1 MELRKDPITRSWV
14 VVGHRESV
22 ALPSGECPLCPSA
35 AAPAPLLQIP
45 AQGDWRVCVRP
56 HPDALYHIEGDAGQE
71 AEGIY
76 DKMKSVGAHELIA
89 ETPAHEGTLAYLPDD
104 QIEAVLEAY
113 RQRIQDLKR
122 DKRFKYITVFRNRG
136 LPAGEEFTHPHSEI
150 TATAFVPRRIIYELR
165 AARAWYQEKERC
177 VFCDIVRQDERR
189 GHRLVDTQGD
199 YVALCPYAS
208 RVPFE
213 VWLMSRRHNHLFE
226 QPSPKANRHDLA
238 MLLGRTLR
246 RIGRVTGNYH
256 MVLHTAPNTADKRGD
271 IKEYWKTLADDYH
284 WHIEILPILEKV
296 KKSYSIKEVY
306 FNSLLPEEAAERLRQ
321 IDPAP

>member
-22 ALPSGECPLCPSA
+22 AVPSGECPLCPSA
-35 AAPAPLLQIP
+35 TVPAPLLQIP
-45 AQGDWRVCVRP
+45 SQGDWRVCVRP

-76 DKMKSVGAHELIA
+76 DKMKSIGAHELIA

-113 RQRIQDLKR
+113 RQRILDLKR
-122 DKRFKYITVFRNRG
+122 DKRFKYVTVFRNRG

-165 AARAWYQEKERC
+165 AARAWYLEKERC

-189 GHRLVDTQGD
+189 GQRLVDTQGD
-199 YVALCPYAS
+199 YVAICPYAS

-226 QPSPKANRHDLA
+226 QPSPQANRRDLA

>member
-1 MELRKDPITRSWV
+1 M
-14 VVGHRESV
+14 
-22 ALPSGECPLCPSA
+22 CPNPSA
-35 AAPAPLLQIP
+35 PPPLLQIP

-56 HPDALYHIEGDAGQE
+56 HPSPLYHIEGESGRE

-76 DKMKSVGAHELIA
+76 DKMNTVGAHELIA
-89 ETPAHEGTLAYLPDD
+89 ETPAHEGTLAYLSDD

-113 RQRIQDLKR
+113 RLRILDLKK
-122 DKRFKYITVFRNRG
+122 DTRFNYVTVFRNRG
-136 LPAGEEFTHPHSEI
+136 LPAGEEFTHPHSEV

-177 VFCDIVRQDERR
+177 VFCDIVHQEERR
-189 GHRLVDTQGD
+189 GRRLVDTQGD
-199 YVALCPYAS
+199 YYALCPYAS

-226 QPSPKANRHDLA
+226 QPTSKTNRRNLA

-246 RIGRVTGNYH
+246 RIGRVTGSYH

-271 IKEYWKTLADDYH
+271 IKDYWKTLAEDYH
-284 WHIEILPILEKV
+284 WHIEIMPILEKV

>member
-1 MELRKDPITRSWV
+1 V

-22 ALPSGECPLCPSA
+22 AALSEDCPLCPNPSA
-35 AAPAPLLQIP
+35 PPPLLQIP

-56 HPDALYHIEGDAGQE
+56 HPSPLYQIELEAGRE

-76 DKMKSVGAHELIA
+76 DKMNTVGAHELIA
-89 ETPAHEGTLAYLPDD
+89 ETPSHEGTLAYLPDD

-113 RQRIQDLKR
+113 RLRILDLKKDAR
-122 DKRFKYITVFRNRG
+122 LNYVTVFRNRG

-165 AARAWYQEKERC
+165 AARAWWEEKERC
-177 VFCDIVRQDERR
+177 VFCDIVRQEERR
-189 GHRLVDTQGD
+189 GRRLVDTQGD
-199 YVALCPYAS
+199 YYALCPYAS

-226 QPSPKANRHDLA
+226 QPTSKTNRRDLA

-246 RIGRVTGNYH
+246 RIGRVTGSYH

-271 IKEYWKTLADDYH
+271 LKDYWKTLADDYH
-284 WHIEILPILEKV
+284 WHIEIMPILEKV

>member
-1 MELRKDPITRSWV
+1 MELRKDPITNSWV
-14 VVGHRESV
+14 VVGHREHV
-22 ALPSGECPLCPSA
+22 TAPSEQCPLCPHHA
-35 AAPAPLLQIP
+35 GLTPLLQIP
-45 AQGDWRVCVRP
+45 AEGPWSVSVQA
-56 HPDALYHIEGDAGQE
+56 HPDPLYHLEAEAGRE

-76 DKMKSVGAHELIA
+76 DRMKSVGAHELIA
-89 ETPAHEGTLAYLPDD
+89 ETAEHEGTLAYLPDE
-104 QIEAVLEAY
+104 QIAAVLDAY
-113 RQRIQDLKR
+113 RLRILELKK
-122 DKRFKYITVFRNRG
+122 DTRFKYITVFRNRG

-150 TATAFVPRRIIYELR
+150 TATSFVPRRIIYELR
-165 AARAWYQEKERC
+165 AARAWYADKERC
-177 VFCDIVRQDERR
+177 VFCDIVRQEVRR
-189 GHRLVDTQGD
+189 GRRLVDSQGD

-213 VWLMSRRHNHLFE
+213 VWLMSRQHNHLFE

-246 RIGRVTGNYH
+246 RIGRVTGSYH
-256 MVLHTAPNTADKRGD
+256 MVLHTAPTTADKRGA
-271 IKEYWKTLADDYH
+271 IKEYWKTLAEDYH

-296 KKSYSIKEVY
+296 KRSYSIKEVY